1 MNAGVSFYLISSHL
15 WHGGE
20 ETNGTPAQE
29 IIIKLIYY
37 TTGPLQPA
45 NKCLLVLCSVTLVLA
60 RSAPTSKNSVTME
73 DKARSLVGS
82 SVFNDLR
89 YIYRTYQECST
100 TDLTVCLK
108 IKLLTSLDRASRSV
122 GNVSIGDDIKLV
134 RQDAA
139 AVDETPAKSTEEIE
153 ESLPRSLSDKQTA
166 LNKMIF
172 SKIVSFFNTH
182 TLQVKFPE
190 SDEIDR
196 AEGRAKQKKNSWVMI
211 PVILAGSMVP
221 LAYGALALLAGK
233 ALIVSKLALVLAS
246 IIGIKK
252 LVSSSAGH
260 HEGSHEVVVSGGHGG
275 SGWGRNLDSHEQAYN
290 AQMPNHQ

>member
-1 MNAGVSFYLISSHL
+1 MFS
-15 WHGGE
+15 
-20 ETNGTPAQE
+20 
-29 IIIKLIYY
+29 
-37 TTGPLQPA
+37 
-45 NKCLLVLCSVTLVLA
+45 KCLLVLCSVTLVLG
-60 RSAPTSKNSVTME
+60 RSAPTSKNTVTME

-89 YIYRTYQECST
+89 YIYRTYQECSS

-108 IKLLTSLDRASRSV
+108 IKLLTSLDRASRSL
-122 GNVSIGDDIKLV
+122 GNVSIGDDIRLV
-134 RQDAA
+134 RPEADS
-139 AVDETPAKSTEEIE
+139 VDETPVKSNEEIE
-153 ESLPRSLSDKQTA
+153 ESLPRSLSDKQTT

-172 SKIVSFFNTH
+172 NKIIGFFNTH

-190 SDEIDR
+190 SEDVSR
-196 AEGRAKQKKNSWVMI
+196 SMNEGRGKEKKNNWMMI

-260 HEGSHEVVVSGGHGG
+260 HEGAHEVVVSGGHGG
-275 SGWGRNLDSHEQAYN
+275 SGWGRSLDSHDQAFRG
-290 AQMPNHQ
+290 QKPNQ

>member
-1 MNAGVSFYLISSHL
+1 
-15 WHGGE
+15 
-20 ETNGTPAQE
+20 
-29 IIIKLIYY
+29 
-37 TTGPLQPA
+37 
-45 NKCLLVLCSVTLVLA
+45 
-60 RSAPTSKNSVTME
+60 ME

-89 YIYRTYQECST
+89 YIYKTYQECST

-134 RQDAA
+134 RQDSVP
-139 AVDETPAKSTEEIE
+139 VDESSIKSTEEIE
-153 ESLPRSLSDKQTA
+153 ESLPRSLGDKQTA
-166 LNKMIF
+166 LNKLIF
-172 SKIVSFFNTH
+172 SKILDFFNTH

-190 SDEIDR
+190 SEDVER
-196 AEGRAKQKKNSWVMI
+196 SFEGRAKQKKNSWVMI

-260 HEGSHEVVVSGGHGG
+260 HEGSHEVVVSGGHG
-275 SGWGRNLDSHEQAYN
+275 SGWGRTFESHDQAYH
-290 AQMPNHQ
+290 AQKPNQ